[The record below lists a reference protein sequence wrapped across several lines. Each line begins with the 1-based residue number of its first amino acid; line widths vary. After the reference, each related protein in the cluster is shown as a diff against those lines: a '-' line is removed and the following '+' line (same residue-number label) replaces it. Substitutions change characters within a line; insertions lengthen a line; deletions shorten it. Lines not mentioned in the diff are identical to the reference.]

1 MALSTW
7 LLKQKKGGFCVF
19 VFRAVKAPLKKLCS
33 FSIITKFLIF
43 NGQNKKKIA
52 CSLSMQRIF
61 HFNAIVQLNSIR
73 AKRGWI
79 ERFHIDCV
87 APPKHL
93 ILIEAKWGDLKE
105 IRLFQKFVQFIARQT
120 QTKRWPCEL
129 SPGNRPD
136 AGSLGGK
143 SKLLETPASLS
154 SVSLPWKT
162 AQFGV
167 ISSLRNPSGS
177 KGHLFSLSLVYFRL
191 LNSLW
196 QGLSLYVLGR

>member
-1 MALSTW
+1 M
-7 LLKQKKGGFCVF
+7 F

-33 FSIITKFLIF
+33 FSIMTNVLIF
-43 NGQNKKKIA
+43 NGKKKKKNA
-52 CSLSMQRIF
+52 CSLSMQHIF
-61 HFNAIVQLNSIR
+61 HFNEDVQLSSLR

-79 ERFHIDCV
+79 ERFHTDYI

-93 ILIEAKWGDLKE
+93 ILRGIKLGDLKE
-105 IRLFQKFVQFIARQT
+105 IRLLQKFMQFITRQT
-120 QTKRWPCEL
+120 QTKQWPCEL

-143 SKLLETPASLS
+143 SKLLEVPASLS
-154 SVSLPWKT
+154 SVSLPWKN

-167 ISSLRNPSGS
+167 TSSLINSSGS
-177 KGHLFSLSLVYFRL
+177 SGHSFSLSLVHCRP

-196 QGLSLYVLGR
+196 QGLCPYVLGR